1 METSSNKAS
10 EKELKEMKY
19 LVDNDLKEIMLN
31 NGVLHEVNRTFFHPL
46 GLALGIKC
54 HEIKNKA
61 ELIIYLD
68 DAKEGTVFKYLDRF
82 KMQMFRD
89 FCQGKY
95 LDRED
100 AYGFIIQT
108 KDFEEADKNYKENK
122 KLKTRRLE
130 IIFKHFRTFC
140 FNMQKKI
147 MKHHDDLDK
156 NNQFPSKDVAY
167 QMLQKAFDDNDWVSV
182 ATWAMILENY
192 TTMKHEIITLELD
205 NDNG

>member
-1 METSSNKAS
+1 MR
-10 EKELKEMKY
+10 Y
-19 LVDNDLKEIMLN
+19 LTNGELKEIMLN

-46 GLALGIKC
+46 GMALTIQYYEEKD
-54 HEIKNKA
+54 KA
-61 ELIIYLD
+61 NLQIQQTD
-68 DAKEGTVFKYLDRF
+68 DKEGTVFEYLDRF

-89 FCQGKY
+89 FCQEKY
-95 LDRED
+95 MDRED
-100 AYGFIIQT
+100 ALGFIIQT
-108 KDFEEADKNYKENK
+108 RDFEEADKNYKENK

-182 ATWAMILENY
+182 ATWAMIMENY